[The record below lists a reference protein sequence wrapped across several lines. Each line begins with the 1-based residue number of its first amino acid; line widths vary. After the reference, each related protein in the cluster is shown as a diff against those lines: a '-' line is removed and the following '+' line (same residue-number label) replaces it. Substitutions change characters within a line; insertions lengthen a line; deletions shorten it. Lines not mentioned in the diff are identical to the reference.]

1 MDDVNIRLGREVG
14 VKGQAHQA
22 AFAIFNDLDP
32 TRAGDLS
39 IDRIDTGDGPVTLS
53 HPDDIVWSPAQVPG
67 CIQTRRECFN
77 LEVPSELYPWS

>member
-32 TRAGDLS
+32 TRAGDSS
-39 IDRIDTGDGPVTLS
+39 IDGIDTGDVPVALGY
-53 HPDDIVWSPAQVPG
+53 PDSCVWSPAQVPG
-67 CIQTRRECFN
+67 CIQTRRECFK
-77 LEVPSELYPWS
+77 LEAPGEPYPRG